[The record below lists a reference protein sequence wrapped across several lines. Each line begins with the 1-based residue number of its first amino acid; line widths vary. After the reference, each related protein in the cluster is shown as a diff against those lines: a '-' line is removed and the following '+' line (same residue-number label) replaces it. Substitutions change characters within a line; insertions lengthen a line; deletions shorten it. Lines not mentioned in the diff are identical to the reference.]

1 MEELKK
7 IIVFLDKSFWF
18 LKLKVKDKLVEEKWD
33 ENFVDYL
40 EEDKGIME
48 VGEVILREDKSEI
61 SLSEL
66 SSEKVKL
73 LEEIS
78 VDVKENLEKVMD
90 MGDKLQYKLEENNEK
105 ILKMVQRV
113 LLDVELYYVENM
125 DDLFDDEDEEKEDD
139 EDDEK
144 SIGNQDVIV
153 LKERVGFSE
162 ELELFGRVFR
172 SDLFQ
177 FLEDFE

>member
-1 MEELKK
+1 
-7 IIVFLDKSFWF
+7 
-18 LKLKVKDKLVEEKWD
+18 
-33 ENFVDYL
+33 
-40 EEDKGIME
+40 ME

-90 MGDKLQYKLEENNEK
+90 MGDKLQYKLEENNER
-105 ILKMVQRV
+105 ILMMVQRV
-113 LLDVELYYVENM
+113 LFDVELYYVENM

-162 ELELFGRVFR
+162 ELELFGRFFR

>member
-1 MEELKK
+1 
-7 IIVFLDKSFWF
+7 
-18 LKLKVKDKLVEEKWD
+18 
-33 ENFVDYL
+33 
-40 EEDKGIME
+40 
-48 VGEVILREDKSEI
+48 
-61 SLSEL
+61 
-66 SSEKVKL
+66 
-73 LEEIS
+73 
-78 VDVKENLEKVMD
+78 
-90 MGDKLQYKLEENNEK
+90 
-105 ILKMVQRV
+105 MVQRV

-162 ELELFGRVFR
+162 ELKLFGRVFR